1 MRQQGNR
8 GTGMISREEEN
19 TPANEGVDP
28 KLEETP
34 AEEETELTPLEGDQ
48 LRSTI
53 EAILFASP
61 EPVSRRR
68 LQAMLREAPKG
79 AVRETL
85 LLMEA
90 EYLTSPRGFL
100 LHEDGAG
107 IRLLSKPDFAPYVA
121 RLRGEGRRIRLSSAA
136 FETLAV
142 IAYRQPVKRA
152 DLEEI
157 RGVSCGPI
165 LKNLM
170 EWNLIRITGQDE
182 SIGRPLLYGT
192 TTEFLELFGLNE
204 LNGLPE
210 PSRLK
215 DQGSDR
221 GLEILD
227 EIIRGREASEESA
240 PEAAE
245 IGPEEQ
251 SSADLE
257 GILETPDEAQ
267 PQVHEDDGTPLQAV
281 GEETE
286 DLLGDDWIDDED
298 GSS

>member
-1 MRQQGNR
+1 
-8 GTGMISREEEN
+8 MIAREEDETAATDTSA
-19 TPANEGVDP
+19 TPEGTIP
-28 KLEETP
+28 EKS
-34 AEEETELTPLEGDQ
+34 AEELTPLEGDQ
-48 LRSTI
+48 LKSTI

-68 LQAMLREAPKG
+68 LQAMLKEAPKG
-79 AVRETL
+79 AVKEAL
-85 LLMEA
+85 LQMEA

-100 LHEDGAG
+100 LHEDGTG
-107 IRLLSKPDFAPYVA
+107 VRLLSKPDFAPYVA
-121 RLRGEGRRIRLSSAA
+121 RLRGEGRRIRLSAAA

-142 IAYRQPVKRA
+142 IAYRQPVKRS
-152 DLEEI
+152 DLEQI

-170 EWNLIRITGQDE
+170 EWNLIHITGQED

-192 TTEFLELFGLNE
+192 TSEFLELFGLQALGE
-204 LNGLPE
+204 LPE

-227 EIIRGREASEESA
+227 EIIRGKSGEDPGEPESA
-240 PEAAE
+240 DIESVEEVPAEAGITADEPSGAE
-245 IGPEEQ
+245 NDTQ
-251 SSADLE
+251 RL
-257 GILETPDEAQ
+257 
-267 PQVHEDDGTPLQAV
+267 EDDDS
-281 GEETE
+281 E
-286 DLLGDDWIDDED
+286 DLLGDDWVDED

>member
-1 MRQQGNR
+1 
-8 GTGMISREEEN
+8 MISREEEGA
-19 TPANEGVDP
+19 PAKTNPAAQEVDSEEEGV
-28 KLEETP
+28 EII
-34 AEEETELTPLEGDQ
+34 PLEGDQ

-68 LQAMLREAPKG
+68 LQAMLKEAPKG
-79 AVRETL
+79 AVREAL
-85 LLMEA
+85 LEMEA

-142 IAYRQPVKRA
+142 IAYRQPVKRS
-152 DLEEI
+152 DLEQI

-182 SIGRPLLYGT
+182 SVGRPLLYGT
-192 TTEFLELFGLNE
+192 TTEFLELFGLSE
-204 LNGLPE
+204 LDGLPE

-227 EIIRGREASEESA
+227 EIIRGGEEADDRFEAVDSEKSENSGDAESA
-240 PEAAE
+240 DSPEAAPIKRDRLSE
-245 IGPEEQ
+245 
-251 SSADLE
+251 
-257 GILETPDEAQ
+257 
-267 PQVHEDDGTPLQAV
+267 
-281 GEETE
+281 GEETVQGADSAE
-286 DLLGDDWIDDED
+286 SPDFLGDDWIEEED
-298 GSS
+298 GSP

>member
-1 MRQQGNR
+1 
-8 GTGMISREEEN
+8 MIAREEDAQKTDIPAEDQN
-19 TPANEGVDP
+19 TD
-28 KLEETP
+28 EETVSS
-34 AEEETELTPLEGDQ
+34 APLEGEL

-61 EPVSRRR
+61 DPVSRRR

-79 AVRETL
+79 AVREAL
-85 LLMEA
+85 LEMEA

-121 RLRGEGRRIRLSSAA
+121 RLRGESRRIRLSAAA

-152 DLEEI
+152 ELEQI
-157 RGVSCGPI
+157 RGVSCGPVV
-165 LKNLM
+165 KNLM
-170 EWNLIRITGQDE
+170 EWNLIRITGLEE
-182 SIGRPLLYGT
+182 SVGRPRLYGT
-192 TTEFLELFGLNE
+192 TSEFLELFGLSDID
-204 LNGLPE
+204 GLPE
-210 PSRLK
+210 PERLR

-227 EIIRGREASEESA
+227 DLLSPEDSSEESS
-240 PEAAE
+240 ENSTE
-245 IGPEEQ
+245 I
-251 SSADLE
+251 
-257 GILETPDEAQ
+257 TPNQGA
-267 PQVHEDDGTPLQAV
+267 
-281 GEETE
+281 EETAPSSESSGDGDLAPSAE
-286 DLLGDDWIDDED
+286 DSGTLESENSAPNSSEEETSEDSEDWVGDEWLDNDD

>member
-1 MRQQGNR
+1 
-8 GTGMISREEEN
+8 MIAREEDAQKTDIPAEDQN
-19 TPANEGVDP
+19 TD
-28 KLEETP
+28 EETVSS
-34 AEEETELTPLEGDQ
+34 APLEGEL

-61 EPVSRRR
+61 DPVSRRR

-79 AVRETL
+79 AVREAL
-85 LLMEA
+85 LEMEA

-121 RLRGEGRRIRLSSAA
+121 RLRGESRRIRLSAAA

-152 DLEEI
+152 DLEQI
-157 RGVSCGPI
+157 RGVSCGPVV
-165 LKNLM
+165 KNLM
-170 EWNLIRITGQDE
+170 EWNLIRITGLEE
-182 SIGRPLLYGT
+182 SVGRPRLYGT
-192 TTEFLELFGLNE
+192 TSEFLELFGLSDID
-204 LNGLPE
+204 GLPE
-210 PSRLK
+210 PERLR

-227 EIIRGREASEESA
+227 DLLSPEDSSEESS
-240 PEAAE
+240 ENSTE
-245 IGPEEQ
+245 I
-251 SSADLE
+251 
-257 GILETPDEAQ
+257 TPNQ
-267 PQVHEDDGTPLQAV
+267 GS
-281 GEETE
+281 EETAPSSESSGDGDLALSAE
-286 DLLGDDWIDDED
+286 DSGTLESENSAPNSSEEETSEDSEDWVGDEWLDNDD

>member
-1 MRQQGNR
+1 
-8 GTGMISREEEN
+8 MIAREEEDTSAKEPEN
-19 TPANEGVDP
+19 PASDVNP
-28 KLEETP
+28 EEV
-34 AEEETELTPLEGDQ
+34 AEEIVPLEGEQ

-68 LQAMLREAPKG
+68 LQAMLKEAPKG
-79 AVRETL
+79 AVREAL
-85 LLMEA
+85 LEMEA

-107 IRLLSKPDFAPYVA
+107 VRLLSKPDFAPYVA
-121 RLRGEGRRIRLSSAA
+121 RLRGEGRRIRLSAAA

-142 IAYRQPVKRA
+142 IAYRQPVKRS
-152 DLEEI
+152 DLEQI

-170 EWNLIRITGQDE
+170 EWNLIHITGQED

-192 TTEFLELFGLNE
+192 TSEFLELFGLHAI
-204 LNGLPE
+204 GDLPE

-227 EIIRGREASEESA
+227 EIIRGRTGEDVDSEESA
-240 PEAAE
+240 PDAE
-245 IGPEEQ
+245 
-251 SSADLE
+251 SADLM
-257 GILETPDEAQ
+257 EASESAENPSNSGGVASGAENLTQ
-267 PQVHEDDGTPLQAV
+267 KPV
-281 GEETE
+281 EEESE
-286 DLLGDDWIDDED
+286 DLLGDDWVDDED

>member
-1 MRQQGNR
+1 
-8 GTGMISREEEN
+8 MIAREEDDTAAKDTSA
-19 TPANEGVDP
+19 TPEGAA
-28 KLEETP
+28 LEES
-34 AEEETELTPLEGDQ
+34 AEELTPLEGEQ

-68 LQAMLREAPKG
+68 LQAMLKEAPKG
-79 AVRETL
+79 AVKEAL
-85 LLMEA
+85 LQMEA

-107 IRLLSKPDFAPYVA
+107 VRLLSKPDFAPYVA
-121 RLRGEGRRIRLSSAA
+121 RLRGEGRRIRLSAAA

-142 IAYRQPVKRA
+142 IAYRQPVKRS
-152 DLEEI
+152 DLEQI

-170 EWNLIRITGQDE
+170 EWNLIHITGQED
-182 SIGRPLLYGT
+182 SIGRPPLYGT
-192 TTEFLELFGLNE
+192 TSEFLELFGLQALGE
-204 LNGLPE
+204 LPE

-227 EIIRGREASEESA
+227 EIIRGKSEEEPGE
-240 PEAAE
+240 PEFADIESVVETPGETAE
-245 IGPEEQ
+245 VTNETEITPKEQ
-251 SSADLE
+251 SGAEND
-257 GILETPDEAQ
+257 TQ
-267 PQVHEDDGTPLQAV
+267 RWEDDDS
-281 GEETE
+281 E
-286 DLLGDDWIDDED
+286 DLLGDDWVDED

>member
-1 MRQQGNR
+1 
-8 GTGMISREEEN
+8 MISREEE
-19 TPANEGVDP
+19 GVP
-28 KLEETP
+28 PEV
-34 AEEETELTPLEGDQ
+34 ELSQNDGEVSEILPLTGNR
-48 LRSTI
+48 LRCTI

-79 AVRETL
+79 AVREAL
-85 LLMEA
+85 LEMEA

-152 DLEEI
+152 DLEQI

-182 SIGRPLLYGT
+182 SVGRPLLYGT
-192 TTEFLELFGLNE
+192 TTEFLELFGLSE
-204 LNGLPE
+204 LESLPE

-227 EIIRGREASEESA
+227 EIIQGGESA
-240 PEAAE
+240 GDEDADAPVSD
-245 IGPEEQ
+245 
-251 SSADLE
+251 SSTSLPSRATEKTKTAPKNGD
-257 GILETPDEAQ
+257 
-267 PQVHEDDGTPLQAV
+267 QASR
-281 GEETE
+281 GEETGQKA
-286 DLLGDDWIDDED
+286 DQADQADFLGDDWVSDDD

>member
-1 MRQQGNR
+1 
-8 GTGMISREEEN
+8 MIAREEDDTAAKDTSA
-19 TPANEGVDP
+19 TPEGAA
-28 KLEETP
+28 LEES
-34 AEEETELTPLEGDQ
+34 AEELTPLEGEQ

-68 LQAMLREAPKG
+68 LQAMLKEAPKG
-79 AVRETL
+79 AVKEAL
-85 LLMEA
+85 LQMEA

-107 IRLLSKPDFAPYVA
+107 VRLLSKPDFAPYVA
-121 RLRGEGRRIRLSSAA
+121 RLRGEGRRIRLSAAA

-142 IAYRQPVKRA
+142 IAYRQPVKRS
-152 DLEEI
+152 DLEQI

-170 EWNLIRITGQDE
+170 EWNLIHITGQED

-192 TTEFLELFGLNE
+192 TSEFLELFGLQALGE
-204 LNGLPE
+204 LPE

-227 EIIRGREASEESA
+227 EIIRGKSEEEPGEPESA
-240 PEAAE
+240 DIESVVEAPGETAQVAEEAE
-245 IGPEEQ
+245 ITPEEQ
-251 SSADLE
+251 SGAEND
-257 GILETPDEAQ
+257 TQ
-267 PQVHEDDGTPLQAV
+267 RWEDDDS
-281 GEETE
+281 E
-286 DLLGDDWIDDED
+286 DLLGDDWVDED

>member
-1 MRQQGNR
+1 
-8 GTGMISREEEN
+8 MIAREEDAQKTDIPAEDQN
-19 TPANEGVDP
+19 TD
-28 KLEETP
+28 EETVSS
-34 AEEETELTPLEGDQ
+34 APLEGEL

-61 EPVSRRR
+61 DPVSRRR

-79 AVRETL
+79 AVREAL
-85 LLMEA
+85 LEMEA

-121 RLRGEGRRIRLSSAA
+121 RLRGESRRIRLSAAA

-152 DLEEI
+152 ALEQI
-157 RGVSCGPI
+157 RGVSCGPVV
-165 LKNLM
+165 KNLM
-170 EWNLIRITGQDE
+170 EWNLIRITGLEE
-182 SIGRPLLYGT
+182 SVGRPRLYGT
-192 TTEFLELFGLNE
+192 TSEFLELFGLSDID
-204 LNGLPE
+204 GLPE
-210 PSRLK
+210 PERLR

-227 EIIRGREASEESA
+227 DLLSPEDSSEESS
-240 PEAAE
+240 ENSTE
-245 IGPEEQ
+245 I
-251 SSADLE
+251 
-257 GILETPDEAQ
+257 TPNQ
-267 PQVHEDDGTPLQAV
+267 GS
-281 GEETE
+281 EETAPSSESSGDGDLAPSAE
-286 DLLGDDWIDDED
+286 DSGTLESENSAPNSSEEETSEDSEDWVGDEWLDNDD